1 MSIKSFMSSGENLA
15 IVEKK
20 SWKLGRPLIIEKGL
34 SYYDSHPEEVAQIRE
49 NLRRI
54 GLPDSERA
62 LNETLEHI
70 VAHYYEKLFA
80 LVKRYEAVWI
90 CRNRVT
96 LAPGCLEPFEEA
108 KRDGKAVFV
117 GQSHFGATYLLGSVL
132 MVNGYNL
139 NMVGKFPD
147 PVGAMLE
154 KSSRE
159 ITERYGI
166 GAANIIN
173 LAKPDCDAPM
183 DMLRALIQK
192 QIISNVFDEN
202 NEFCRSVTFCGQQIF
217 GGSGMDMILKNFN
230 DDRVILVTPF
240 LRRDSD
246 ETFVYEVER
255 HYFSSG
261 DIIASFYNALERKV
275 RQYPAQWYFIREFHE
290 SFIDKRSPQKMDSVR

>member
-1 MSIKSFMSSGENLA
+1 MSISSFLATKENLA
-15 IVEKK
+15 LVEKK
-20 SWKLGRPLIIEKGL
+20 SWKLSRPVIMEKGL
-34 SYYDSHPEEVAQIRE
+34 GYYAEHPDEVTQIIE

-54 GLPDSERA
+54 GLPDSDAAVREA
-62 LNETLEHI
+62 LEEI

-90 CRNRVT
+90 CKNRVT

-117 GQSHFGATYLLGSVL
+117 AQSHFGATYLLGSVL
-132 MVNGYNL
+132 MVNGYNM

-154 KSSRE
+154 RSSKE

-166 GAANIIN
+166 GAVNIIN
-173 LAKPDCDAPM
+173 LARPDCDAPM
-183 DMLRALIQK
+183 EMLRALIQK

-202 NEFCRSVTFCGQQIF
+202 NEFCRPVTFFGKQIF
-217 GGSGMDMILKNFN
+217 GGSGMDLILKNFR
-230 DDRVILVTPF
+230 DDRVVLVTPF
-240 LRRDSD
+240 LRRTSD
-246 ETFVYEVER
+246 ETFIYEVER

-261 DIIASFYNALERKV
+261 DIIDSFYKSLENKV
-275 RQYPAQWYFIREFHE
+275 RNHPAQWYFIREFHE
-290 SFIDKRSPQKMDSVR
+290 SFIDKRTKK

>member
-1 MSIKSFMSSGENLA
+1 
-15 IVEKK
+15 
-20 SWKLGRPLIIEKGL
+20 
-34 SYYDSHPEEVAQIRE
+34 
-49 NLRRI
+49 
-54 GLPDSERA
+54 
-62 LNETLEHI
+62 
-70 VAHYYEKLFA
+70 
-80 LVKRYEAVWI
+80 
-90 CRNRVT
+90 
-96 LAPGCLEPFEEA
+96 
-108 KRDGKAVFV
+108 
-117 GQSHFGATYLLGSVL
+117 
-132 MVNGYNL
+132 
-139 NMVGKFPD
+139 
-147 PVGAMLE
+147 MLE

-166 GAANIIN
+166 GAVNIIN

-246 ETFVYEVER
+246 ETFVYEVDR

-290 SFIDKRSPQKMDSVR
+290 SFIDKRFPQKADSTR